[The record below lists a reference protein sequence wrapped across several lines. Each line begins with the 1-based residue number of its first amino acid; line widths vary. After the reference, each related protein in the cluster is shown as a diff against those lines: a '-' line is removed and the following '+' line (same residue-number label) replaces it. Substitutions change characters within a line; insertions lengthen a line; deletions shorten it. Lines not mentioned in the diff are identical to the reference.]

1 MEDAVKARGKRQRTA
16 MTYLCSKDFNEDCRS
31 IGLDPKL
38 IGQLVVKMLNLG
50 ESDQSEEV
58 TRLKRLVRGQ

>member
-16 MTYLCSKDFNEDCRS
+16 MTYLCSKDFGEDCRA

-38 IGQLVVKMLNLG
+38 VGQLVVKMLNLG